1 MSKSTTL
8 PVPAAAVR
16 AFFSDEAKG
25 AARLAALP
33 SDLARKSVL
42 PGARGRLSKEA
53 IAAFN
58 KGKTPARRYV
68 TGNTNE
74 VSASMKADALTLRV
88 KAFEA
93 GEAVGQ
99 RGPLSNAAKA
109 AAGVKVAKR
118 RAARAKA

>member
-16 AFFSDEAKG
+16 AFFRDESKG
-25 AARLAALP
+25 AARLAKVSEA
-33 SDLARKSVL
+33 AAKTVL
-42 PGARGRLSKEA
+42 PGARGRLHPEVV
-53 IAAFN
+53 AAFN

-74 VSASMKADALTLRV
+74 VTAAMKAEAISLRV

-93 GEAVGQ
+93 GESVGQ

-118 RAARAKA
+118 RASRAKA